1 MSFDLTPLFESG
13 GTFQQIGYYSF
24 PSITEGVSI
33 DQLPCHL
40 TTYIIHIKLHL
51 RHVLYPKE
59 HRKYGKQS
67 QCKSIVGCNR
77 FSLDTQIDS
86 VKSIRQSVQGKHC
99 VYFCRKFQKCC
110 HFRFIQHQKLMKKEK
125 IAQKFKVILEDLS
138 SQSQLQM
145 CQLIRKN
152 GRRETKSFLVEKEL
166 KMHLKVTYTCI

>member
-1 MSFDLTPLFESG
+1 MCYIQKNIGSMVSSLNVNPLLVA
-13 GTFQQIGYYSF
+13 IGF
-24 PSITEGVSI
+24 PQT
-33 DQLPCHL
+33 
-40 TTYIIHIKLHL
+40 KA
-51 RHVLYPKE
+51 
-59 HRKYGKQS
+59 
-67 QCKSIVGCNR
+67 
-77 FSLDTQIDS
+77 LDTQIDS
-86 VKSIRQSVQGKHC
+86 VKLNRQSVQGKHC

-166 KMHLKVTYTCI
+166 KMHLKVTYTCMYINVTFKCIFQHSICWNYS